1 MARERKTI
9 YFELLV
15 TVGFLVIPSL
25 LRAVYSFLHTAEPL
39 ASPESS
45 SWQFASMA
53 VEELLL
59 LALLWHILRLNGE
72 SFADL
77 KPPFVGKD
85 LFRGIG
91 LWIWGY
97 VSTYAVTLL
106 LWKILGGREAAE
118 GSGRAM
124 EIFQTKFNGFYLLA
138 MIVNPFAEEFY
149 VRGFLQT
156 RLRQAGHGGLLI
168 VLLSTGLQTSYHI
181 YQGWVACLSLLPCFL
196 VFALYYQAHR
206 RLWPVVIAHLIMD
219 LVAMLAY
226 MKTT

>member
-1 MARERKTI
+1 MARERKAI
-9 YFELLV
+9 YVELLV
-15 TVGFLVIPSL
+15 VVGLLVIPS
-25 LRAVYSFLHTAEPL
+25 FLKALYAFLNPSVAL
-39 ASPESS
+39 SSPENAP
-45 SWQFASMA
+45 WQFGSMV

-59 LALLWHILRLNGE
+59 LALLWHVLRLNGE

-77 KPPFVGKD
+77 KPPFVGMD
-85 LFRGIG
+85 VLRGIG

-97 VSTYAVTLL
+97 VSATGVTVL
-106 LWKILGGREAAE
+106 LWKIMGGREAAE
-118 GSGRAM
+118 GSVRAM
-124 EIFQTKFNGFYLLA
+124 EVFQIKFNAFYLLA

-156 RLRQAGHGGLLI
+156 RLRQAGHGGLPI

-206 RLWPVVIAHLIMD
+206 RLWPVLIAHLIMD

-226 MKTT
+226 MKTG